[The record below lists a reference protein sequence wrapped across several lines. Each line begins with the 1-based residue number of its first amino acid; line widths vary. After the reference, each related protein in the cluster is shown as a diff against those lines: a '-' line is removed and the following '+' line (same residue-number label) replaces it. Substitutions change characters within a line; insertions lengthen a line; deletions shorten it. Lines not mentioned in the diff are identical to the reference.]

1 LSSTGPTRRP
11 EANGGLT
18 WIQKGGGGLRAKR
31 TGTVTRI
38 ADALQPGTRTLL
50 TEIDVP
56 NTDGTLAPAIYC
68 TVELH
73 IPRKVNSVLV
83 PSEAIR
89 PAGHRRR
96 QRHCAYPP
104 RSGGAGSGKLSDG
117 VKTGDQVVLNP
128 GVNLV
133 EGSKVRVGG

>member
-1 LSSTGPTRRP
+1 MAALPGSKK
-11 EANGGLT
+11 
-18 WIQKGGGGLRAKR
+18 KGGGGLRAKR

-96 QRHCAYPP
+96 QWETAAKLFVCGDAHAGATLLVSW
-104 RSGGAGSGKLSDG
+104 RSEEGQAGSSNNN
-117 VKTGDQVVLNP
+117 VSHANVW
-128 GVNLV
+128 
-133 EGSKVRVGG
+133 

>member
-1 LSSTGPTRRP
+1 M
-11 EANGGLT
+11 
-18 WIQKGGGGLRAKR
+18 
-31 TGTVTRI
+31 TRI

-56 NTDGTLAPAIYC
+56 NIDGALAPGIYC

-83 PSEAIR
+83 PSEAIIFNR
-89 PAGHRRR
+89 AGR
-96 QRHCAYPP
+96 QRHCAYPK
-104 RSGGAGSGKLSDG
+104 RSGGARAGNVVSDG
-117 VKTGDQVVLNP
+117 VKTGDHVVFNP

-133 EGSKVRVGG
+133 EV